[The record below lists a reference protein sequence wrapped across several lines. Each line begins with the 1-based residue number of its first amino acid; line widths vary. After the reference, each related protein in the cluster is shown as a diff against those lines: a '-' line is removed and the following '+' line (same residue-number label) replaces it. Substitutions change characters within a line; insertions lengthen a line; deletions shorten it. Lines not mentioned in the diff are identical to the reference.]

1 MAAAQSSFSKT
12 KRQNAVLPYL
22 YLLPAFL
29 IMGVITFY
37 PLIYQVIIS
46 FTNFETQHLL
56 LGMRSPDLRFIG
68 IKNYVDIFTAALP
81 VENFNF
87 FRVLEFNFW
96 WALSNVVLHV
106 PAGVMIAT
114 LLNTEGLWLKRIYRA
129 AYVLPVVVPPLVV
142 ATVWTNIFDERY
154 GAMNQLLTTLSGTFL
169 GNFDPIYIRW
179 FEDVNPPIPGFLP
192 GAPLT
197 LAYYAMM
204 IANFWLGWPF
214 MSVVATGALQSIPK
228 DLYEAASIDG
238 ATGGQQFWNITVPL
252 LRPAMIP
259 AAVYGFTLSF
269 NLFNFVFFMT
279 GGGPA
284 RSTELLVTFA
294 YNLVRNLRWYGVAA
308 AFAVIIFAVALVV
321 FLITNRITRATRN
334 YMEA

>member
-12 KRQNAVLPYL
+12 KRQNAILPYL

-179 FEDVNPPIPGFLP
+179 FEDVKPPIPGFLP

-197 LAYYAMM
+197 LAYYA
-204 IANFWLGWPF
+204 IELGRALRLGRGEKSNGGGRRDSVLGSAFEALLGAIFLDSNYEKAKNFVLPFIEPSRETILDEISDPKSQLQEKVQAEKLGTLKYR
-214 MSVVATGALQSIPK
+214 VVNVSGPDHARIYEVEVEINGVVLGRGTGSSKAAAER
-228 DLYEAASIDG
+228 EAARD
-238 ATGGQQFWNITVPL
+238 
-252 LRPAMIP
+252 
-259 AAVYGFTLSF
+259 
-269 NLFNFVFFMT
+269 
-279 GGGPA
+279 
-284 RSTELLVTFA
+284 
-294 YNLVRNLRWYGVAA
+294 
-308 AFAVIIFAVALVV
+308 ALKK
-321 FLITNRITRATRN
+321 I
-334 YMEA
+334 